1 MVKSTVYFLQLL
13 FPKVGVHKRKV
24 SLTFQWWFVTR
35 LSSIINIPALKLW
48 RKFKLLARETELTKT
63 SELLKQ
69 REERFIEHGGWITF
83 KSAYDTF
90 FYVFFY
96 IVSRYTTTC
105 FIFKAKK
112 EELVASFLLKSIKAS
127 ILSAQYDQRIRW
139 RRLNYINTS
148 MVSALKSTRLINV

>member
-69 REERFIEHGGWITF
+69 GGERFIEHGGWITF

-112 EELVASFLLKSIKAS
+112 EELVASFLL
-127 ILSAQYDQRIRW
+127 
-139 RRLNYINTS
+139 
-148 MVSALKSTRLINV
+148 